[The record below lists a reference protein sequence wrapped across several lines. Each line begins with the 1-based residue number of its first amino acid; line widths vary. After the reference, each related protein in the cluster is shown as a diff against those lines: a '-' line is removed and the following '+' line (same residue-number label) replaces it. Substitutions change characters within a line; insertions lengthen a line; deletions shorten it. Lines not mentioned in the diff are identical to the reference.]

1 MKNFL
6 LIALIFIISSCV
18 NNSLQPDIV
27 SRSDAQ
33 KQQYVVFGTVRDISM
48 VTIEGDREV
57 GAAAGAAIGA
67 AVGKNTTDSEPESD
81 IAAVVGGLVGS
92 AIGSEIGSAVTKK
105 DGVELLIETESGSFV
120 SIIQEVGNFSY
131 NTGQKVRIIKRN
143 GKSRVIP
150 FELCLMTH
158 SISSITN
165 L

>member
-6 LIALIFIISSCV
+6 LIVIIFIISSCV

-33 KQQYVVFGTVRDISM
+33 KQQYVVFGTIRDISK

-67 AVGKNTTDSEPESD
+67 VVGKNTTDSEPESD
-81 IAAVVGGLVGS
+81 IAAVLGGLVGS
-92 AIGSEIGSAVTKK
+92 AIGSEIGSKVTKK
-105 DGVELLIETESGSFV
+105 NGVELLIETESGGFI
-120 SIIQEVGNFSY
+120 SIIQEAGNFSY
-131 NTGQKVRIIKRN
+131 NVGQKVRIIKRN

-150 FELCLMTH
+150 FE
-158 SISSITN
+158 
-165 L
+165 

>member
-1 MKNFL
+1 MKNLL
-6 LIALIFIISSCV
+6 LIAVIFITSSCV
-18 NNSLQPDIV
+18 NNSLQPDVV

-33 KQQYVVFGTVRDISM
+33 KQQYVVFGTIMDVSI

-67 AVGKNTTDSEPESD
+67 AVGRNTTDSEPESD
-81 IAAVVGGLVGS
+81 IATVLGGLVGS

-105 DGVELLIETESGSFV
+105 DGVELLIETESGSFI

-143 GKSRVIP
+143 GESRVIP
-150 FELCLMTH
+150 FE
-158 SISSITN
+158 
-165 L
+165 

>member
-6 LIALIFIISSCV
+6 LIAVIFITSSCV
-18 NNSLQPDIV
+18 NNSLQPDVV

-33 KQQYVVFGTVRDISM
+33 KQQYVVFGTIMDVSI

-81 IAAVVGGLVGS
+81 IATVLGGLVGS

-120 SIIQEVGNFSY
+120 SIIQEAGNFSY
-131 NTGQKVRIIKRN
+131 TTGQKVRIIKRN

-150 FELCLMTH
+150 FE
-158 SISSITN
+158 
-165 L
+165 

>member
-1 MKNFL
+1 MKNLL
-6 LIALIFIISSCV
+6 LIAVIFITSSCV
-18 NNSLQPDIV
+18 NNSLQPEVV

-33 KQQYVVFGTVRDISM
+33 KQQYVVCGTILDVSI

-81 IAAVVGGLVGS
+81 IATVLGGLVGS

-105 DGVELLIETESGSFV
+105 DGVELLIETESGSFI

-150 FELCLMTH
+150 FE
-158 SISSITN
+158 
-165 L
+165 

>member
-1 MKNFL
+1 MKKFL
-6 LIALIFIISSCV
+6 LIAIIFITSSCV
-18 NNSLQPDIV
+18 NNSLQPDVV

-33 KQQYVVFGTVRDISM
+33 KQQYVVFGTIKDVSI
-48 VTIEGDREV
+48 VIIEGDREV

-67 AVGKNTTDSEPESD
+67 AVGRNTTDSEPESD
-81 IAAVVGGLVGS
+81 IATVLGGLVGS

-105 DGVELLIETESGSFV
+105 DGVELLIETESGSFI

-150 FELCLMTH
+150 FE
-158 SISSITN
+158 
-165 L
+165 

>member
-1 MKNFL
+1 MKNFTI
-6 LIALIFIISSCV
+6 IALIFITSSCV
-18 NNSLQPDIV
+18 NNSLQPDVV

-33 KQQYVVFGTVRDISM
+33 KQQYVVFGTIRDISS

-57 GAAAGAAIGA
+57 GAAAGAAIGV

-105 DGVELLIETESGSFV
+105 DGVELLIETESGSFI

-131 NTGQKVRIIKRN
+131 NQGQKVRIIKRN

-150 FELCLMTH
+150 FE
-158 SISSITN
+158 
-165 L
+165 

>member
-1 MKNFL
+1 MKNLL
-6 LIALIFIISSCV
+6 LIAVIFITSSCV
-18 NNSLQPDIV
+18 NNSLQPDVV

-33 KQQYVVFGTVRDISM
+33 KQQYVVFGTIMDVSI

-81 IAAVVGGLVGS
+81 IATVLGGLVGS

-105 DGVELLIETESGSFV
+105 DGVELLIETESGSFI

-131 NTGQKVRIIKRN
+131 NVGQKVRIIKRN

-150 FELCLMTH
+150 FE
-158 SISSITN
+158 
-165 L
+165 

>member
-6 LIALIFIISSCV
+6 LIVIIFITSSCV

-33 KQQYVVFGTVRDISM
+33 KQQYVVFGTIMDVSI

-81 IAAVVGGLVGS
+81 IATVLGGFVGS

-105 DGVELLIETESGSFV
+105 DGVELLIETESGSFI

-150 FELCLMTH
+150 FE
-158 SISSITN
+158 
-165 L
+165 